1 MIIDIHTHIFGKGW
15 LPRKFFYGVARFITH
30 EFAKQGIQ
38 ESNEAVGD
46 NIIETS
52 DDPEAEGLLAEMDE
66 AGIDKSIILPVDF
79 GVALGDP
86 EVSIEKVNKKYSE
99 LAQKYPDRLIA
110 FAGVDPRRKIALDL
124 FKRCVKEWG
133 MKGLKLHPCTGFY
146 PNQKEVYP
154 LLEKACEWKIPVLFH
169 SGAMM
174 VPLRSKYSQPIHFDD
189 LGTDFPDLPII
200 VAHSGGIFGYTQMI
214 SIMSVKLN
222 IMADISSW
230 QVIATKNYT
239 FFCKAL
245 RELMDFVEPERIF
258 FGSDSP
264 SFRSVMSNKD
274 WVELI
279 KDLPEKVTDSITF
292 RREEITALLGG
303 NAQKLLNL

>member
-110 FAGVDPRRKIALDL
+110 FAGVDPRR
-124 FKRCVKEWG
+124 
-133 MKGLKLHPCTGFY
+133 
-146 PNQKEVYP
+146 
-154 LLEKACEWKIPVLFH
+154 
-169 SGAMM
+169 
-174 VPLRSKYSQPIHFDD
+174 
-189 LGTDFPDLPII
+189 
-200 VAHSGGIFGYTQMI
+200 
-214 SIMSVKLN
+214 
-222 IMADISSW
+222 
-230 QVIATKNYT
+230 
-239 FFCKAL
+239 
-245 RELMDFVEPERIF
+245 
-258 FGSDSP
+258 
-264 SFRSVMSNKD
+264 
-274 WVELI
+274 
-279 KDLPEKVTDSITF
+279 
-292 RREEITALLGG
+292 
-303 NAQKLLNL
+303 